1 MAHLENGLGDEE
13 GVQTEAA
20 ISTRVPLMAKV
31 GAYRRVQQSCGC
43 RCSACHLKDSPQRQK
58 AKKSC
63 QKNNRRIRYWCHFL
77 RNCHS
82 SLAGVLK
89 CLALVKAQ
97 LSTCLPK
104 TVYNSSLAF
113 PLPPTS
119 HLFPATFLL
128 ILQKPD
134 SVFIVFFAL

>member
-1 MAHLENGLGDEE
+1 MAHLENGLGDKE
-13 GVQTEAA
+13 GEQTEAA

-31 GAYRRVQQSCGC
+31 GEHKRVRACGC

-58 AKKSC
+58 PKKSC
-63 QKNNRRIRYWCHFL
+63 HQKNRRIRYWLHFL

-82 SLAGVLK
+82 SMAGVPK
-89 CLALVKAQ
+89 CLAFVKAY

-113 PLPPTS
+113 PLPR
-119 HLFPATFLL
+119 TFLL

-134 SVFIVFFAL
+134 SVFIVFFALRASL